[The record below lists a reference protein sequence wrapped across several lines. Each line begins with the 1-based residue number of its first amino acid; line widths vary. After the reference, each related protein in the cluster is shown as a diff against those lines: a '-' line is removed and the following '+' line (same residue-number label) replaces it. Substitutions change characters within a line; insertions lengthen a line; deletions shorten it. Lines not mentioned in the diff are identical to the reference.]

1 MEVCFLLC
9 QYIPSEA
16 LVSYIRVTTSRCPRG
31 KEYAD
36 SGPVNNLKQIG
47 RHFKKKK
54 MQKLTPS
61 RGLFLSTYT
70 AKKPKQTGTHAVSFN
85 PSVIELTS

>member
-1 MEVCFLLC
+1 MPI
-9 QYIPSEA
+9 YIPSEA

-47 RHFKKKK
+47 RHFVLKNAKINPIKRSFS
-54 MQKLTPS
+54 LHLYS
-61 RGLFLSTYT
+61 
-70 AKKPKQTGTHAVSFN
+70 KKPQTK
-85 PSVIELTS
+85 

>member
-47 RHFKKKK
+47 RHLKKKN
-54 MQKLTPS
+54 
-61 RGLFLSTYT
+61 
-70 AKKPKQTGTHAVSFN
+70 AKINPIKRSFSLHLYSKKTQTNWNTCC
-85 PSVIELTS
+85 